1 VTLKRACY
9 MALLVLPCARSAETP
24 KTDEFTPVVA
34 SPLSSSTSAFPGTD
48 GKQHVVYEL
57 LITNTLPTPATLR
70 RIEVIDPGKSS
81 APVAKYEGTQLLS
94 HLRTLDNST
103 ATGPDI
109 EFNGTRLFLIDLAL
123 ESRPLVPGQLHH
135 RLGLLAASRPGPQKR
150 ASVPL
155 SYTIAPLRLNSD
167 LREIGA
173 PVRGKGWVVVNGCC
187 EVSGIHR
194 STGLPVNGG
203 IHFAQRFAI
212 DWMRLDSSGRM
223 VNGNASDVHS
233 YPNYNADVLAV
244 ADGTVVATLNNL
256 DDQMPG
262 KLPDPSTITLA
273 NVDGNHIVM
282 DLGRGVFAFYAH
294 LKKGS
299 VRVTIGQRVRRG
311 EVVANLGN
319 TGNTSA
325 PHLHFHLMDNPSVLG
340 SSGLPYVIDRFTL
353 SGRISAGDFKAAEGL
368 EGIWSKSLSVKGS
381 PRQKEFPVDGAIV
394 DFAPVDSGLHHQSSQ

>member
-57 LITNTLPTPATLR
+57 LITNTLPTPATLK

-173 PVRGKGWVVVNGCC
+173 PVRGKGWVVINGCC
-187 EVSGIHR
+187 EVGGVHR

-212 DWMRLDSSGRM
+212 DWMRLDSSGR
-223 VNGNASDVHS
+223 V
-233 YPNYNADVLAV
+233 
-244 ADGTVVATLNNL
+244 
-256 DDQMPG
+256 
-262 KLPDPSTITLA
+262 I
-273 NVDGNHIVM
+273 
-282 DLGRGVFAFYAH
+282 
-294 LKKGS
+294 
-299 VRVTIGQRVRRG
+299 
-311 EVVANLGN
+311 
-319 TGNTSA
+319 
-325 PHLHFHLMDNPSVLG
+325 
-340 SSGLPYVIDRFTL
+340 SSN
-353 SGRISAGDFKAAEGL
+353 K
-368 EGIWSKSLSVKGS
+368 LSVSS
-381 PRQKEFPVDGAIV
+381 PLTCRRPFQVAR
-394 DFAPVDSGLHHQSSQ
+394 